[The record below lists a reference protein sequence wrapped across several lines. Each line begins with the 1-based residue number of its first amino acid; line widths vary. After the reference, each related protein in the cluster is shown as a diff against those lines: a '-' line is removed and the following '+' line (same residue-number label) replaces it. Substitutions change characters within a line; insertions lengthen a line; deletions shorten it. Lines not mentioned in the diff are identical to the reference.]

1 MVHLVYCLV
10 MLLGH
15 LITAHGLGE
24 VIYAVNAGG
33 EAHIDVYGVRYE
45 KDPLTGKVG
54 TASDFGKQL
63 VIGRVPPGD
72 QVLYQT
78 ERYHHSTFG
87 YEIPLKGDGDYVLV
101 LKFSEVYF
109 NAPDQKVFDV
119 MLNGEVVAV
128 AALDIFGRVGRGVA
142 HDEYIPF
149 AIAGPRLTAGGQET
163 QLRGS
168 KVKVEFVKGY
178 KDNPKVNAIFVI
190 KGRLDDVPKLPP
202 LPREEDLDSV
212 EEERRQGPSIHPSSS
227 HNHNNN
233 KQPPQPAKRR
243 PSGPRTPDPYA
254 SDDTSSM
261 LPVFVAIGAAIPIL
275 FCLCKL

>member
-1 MVHLVYCLV
+1 MGCKSYYHCLFI
-10 MLLGH
+10 LLAY
-15 LITAHGLGE
+15 LSRANGLGE

-33 EAHIDVYGVRYE
+33 DAHIDVYGVRYE

-87 YEIPLKGDGDYVLV
+87 YDIPLKGDGDYVLV

-119 MLNGEVVAV
+119 VMNGDLTVVP
-128 AALDIFGRVGRGVA
+128 ALDIFGRVGRGVA
-142 HDEYIPF
+142 HDEYVPF
-149 AIAGPRLTAGGQET
+149 MVAANTLIAGGQESP
-163 QLRGS
+163 LRGN
-168 KVKVEFVKGY
+168 KVRVDFVKGY

-202 LPREEDLDSV
+202 LPREEDLDSDI
-212 EEERRQGPSIHPSSS
+212 EEPRPSANIQ
-227 HNHNNN
+227 NNN
-233 KQPPQPAKRR
+233 NQNSKHSQTAKRR

-261 LPVFVAIGAAIPIL
+261 LPVFAAIGAAVPIL